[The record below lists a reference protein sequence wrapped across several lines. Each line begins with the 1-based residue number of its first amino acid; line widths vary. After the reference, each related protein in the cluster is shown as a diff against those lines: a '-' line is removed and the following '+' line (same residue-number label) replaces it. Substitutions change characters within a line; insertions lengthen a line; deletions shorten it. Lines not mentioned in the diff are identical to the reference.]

1 MAKKKSQTEAAMQS
15 MRERKQQ
22 ELEARLQ
29 RVRKARSTYQRKIIG
44 GIVVAFILLI
54 IVCALLTSGD
64 RAYGTRISMKDR
76 RVFCRVCGTVLNRSC
91 YFLKTAYSYRV
102 YAVFLL
108 EGLFA

>member
-29 RVRKARSTYQRKIIG
+29 RVRKARSTYQSKIIG

-54 IVCALLTSGD
+54 IVCALLPSGD
-64 RAYGTRISMKDR
+64 RAYDSRWNKDI
-76 RVFCRVCGTVLNRSC
+76 N
-91 YFLKTAYSYRV
+91 
-102 YAVFLL
+102 
-108 EGLFA
+108 EGQAGILQSLRNSFK

>member
-29 RVRKARSTYQRKIIG
+29 RVRKARSTYQSKIIG

-54 IVCALLTSGD
+54 IVCALLPSGD
-64 RAYGTRISMKDR
+64 RAYDGRWNKDI
-76 RVFCRVCGTVLNRSC
+76 N
-91 YFLKTAYSYRV
+91 
-102 YAVFLL
+102 
-108 EGLFA
+108 EGQAGILHSLRNSFK

>member
-54 IVCALLTSGD
+54 IVCALLPSGD
-64 RAYGTRISMKDR
+64 RAYGGRWNKDI
-76 RVFCRVCGTVLNRSC
+76 N
-91 YFLKTAYSYRV
+91 
-102 YAVFLL
+102 
-108 EGLFA
+108 EGQAGILQSLRNSFK

>member
-29 RVRKARSTYQRKIIG
+29 RVRKARSTYQSKIIG

-54 IVCALLTSGD
+54 IVCALLPSGD
-64 RAYGTRISMKDR
+64 RAYDGRWNKDI
-76 RVFCRVCGTVLNRSC
+76 N
-91 YFLKTAYSYRV
+91 
-102 YAVFLL
+102 
-108 EGLFA
+108 EGQTGILQSLRNSFK

>member
-29 RVRKARSTYQRKIIG
+29 RVRKARSTYQSKIIG

-54 IVCALLTSGD
+54 IVCALLPSG
-64 RAYGTRISMKDR
+64 RWNKDI
-76 RVFCRVCGTVLNRSC
+76 N
-91 YFLKTAYSYRV
+91 
-102 YAVFLL
+102 
-108 EGLFA
+108 EGQAGILQSLRNSFK

>member
-29 RVRKARSTYQRKIIG
+29 RVRKARSTYQSKIIG

-54 IVCALLTSGD
+54 IVCALLPSGD
-64 RAYGTRISMKDR
+64 RAYDDRWNKDI
-76 RVFCRVCGTVLNRSC
+76 N
-91 YFLKTAYSYRV
+91 
-102 YAVFLL
+102 
-108 EGLFA
+108 EGQAGILQSLRNSFK

>member
-22 ELEARLQ
+22 EFEARLQ

-54 IVCALLTSGD
+54 IVCALLPSGD
-64 RAYGTRISMKDR
+64 RAYDGRWNKDI
-76 RVFCRVCGTVLNRSC
+76 N
-91 YFLKTAYSYRV
+91 
-102 YAVFLL
+102 
-108 EGLFA
+108 EGQTGILQSLRNSFK

>member
-29 RVRKARSTYQRKIIG
+29 RVRKARSTYQRTIIG

-54 IVCALLTSGD
+54 IVCALLPSGD
-64 RAYGTRISMKDR
+64 RAYDGRWNKDI
-76 RVFCRVCGTVLNRSC
+76 N
-91 YFLKTAYSYRV
+91 
-102 YAVFLL
+102 
-108 EGLFA
+108 EGQTGILQSLRNSFK

>member
-29 RVRKARSTYQRKIIG
+29 RVRKARSTYQSKIIG

-54 IVCALLTSGD
+54 IMCALLPSGD
-64 RAYGTRISMKDR
+64 QAYDGRWNKDI
-76 RVFCRVCGTVLNRSC
+76 N
-91 YFLKTAYSYRV
+91 
-102 YAVFLL
+102 
-108 EGLFA
+108 EGQAGILQSLRNSFK

>member
-1 MAKKKSQTEAAMQS
+1 MAKKKSQTETPMQS

-22 ELEARLQ
+22 ECVLCFRPAIEPMT
-29 RVRKARSTYQRKIIG
+29 V
-44 GIVVAFILLI
+44 
-54 IVCALLTSGD
+54 D
-64 RAYGTRISMKDR
+64 GTRISMKDR

>member
-29 RVRKARSTYQRKIIG
+29 RVRKARSTYQSKIIG

-54 IVCALLTSGD
+54 IACALLPSGD
-64 RAYGTRISMKDR
+64 RAYDGRWNKDI
-76 RVFCRVCGTVLNRSC
+76 N
-91 YFLKTAYSYRV
+91 
-102 YAVFLL
+102 
-108 EGLFA
+108 EGQAGILQSLRNSFK

>member
-22 ELEARLQ
+22 EFEARLQ

-54 IVCALLTSGD
+54 IVCALLPSGD
-64 RAYGTRISMKDR
+64 RAYDGRWNKDI
-76 RVFCRVCGTVLNRSC
+76 N
-91 YFLKTAYSYRV
+91 
-102 YAVFLL
+102 
-108 EGLFA
+108 EGQATILQSLRNSFK

>member
-29 RVRKARSTYQRKIIG
+29 RVRKARSTYQSKIIG

-54 IVCALLTSGD
+54 IVCALLPSGD
-64 RAYGTRISMKDR
+64 QAYDGRWNKDI
-76 RVFCRVCGTVLNRSC
+76 N
-91 YFLKTAYSYRV
+91 
-102 YAVFLL
+102 
-108 EGLFA
+108 EGQAGILQSLRNSFK